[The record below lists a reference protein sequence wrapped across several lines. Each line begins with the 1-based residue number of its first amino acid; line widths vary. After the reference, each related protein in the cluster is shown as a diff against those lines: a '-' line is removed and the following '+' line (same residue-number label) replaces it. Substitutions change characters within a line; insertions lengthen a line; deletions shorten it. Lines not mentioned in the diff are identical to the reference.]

1 MQSFENLLIGKF
13 HEFESINFTKIMR
26 RMQVWRCVFFSRG
39 REREKALSHFYAHS
53 CHDHENDNKKVN
65 KSVCKGN

>member
-1 MQSFENLLIGKF
+1 MNLNQLISQKLWEECKF
-13 HEFESINFTKIMR
+13 GD
-26 RMQVWRCVFFSRG
+26 VCFFREG
-39 REREKALSHFYAHS
+39 EREKALSHFYAHS